1 VASIEEV
8 ARVIASTV
16 RAERTDEEQILDP
29 GDAAAFQATGRT
41 GTPQLRALPPGRRRE
56 RAANK
61 AWQNAEAELR
71 QGRVGDPARGRQT
84 FRRYV
89 QERWLPVTGA
99 AVNAR
104 PPAPIRADSR
114 HEDAE
119 RGLGLDRSLTR
130 FFQPISSM
138 TAMMNWRAW
147 RTSAISSISRTASV
161 SLEPVESNPLAAT
174 AISALPAEG
183 ITRSHG
189 AVRPLRPV
197 NLVLV
202 WQARPRSVAM
212 ASMSGNGGYR
222 PMNTYSATARR
233 CAAWCVPKV

>member
-1 VASIEEV
+1 VHHGKEASVASIEEV

-119 RGLGLDRSLTR
+119 RGLGLDRDRYGGSKPR
-130 FFQPISSM
+130 RR
-138 TAMMNWRAW
+138 AACWRSPRNRSRVARVYMPSIW
-147 RTSAISSISRTASV
+147 R
-161 SLEPVESNPLAAT
+161 
-174 AISALPAEG
+174 
-183 ITRSHG
+183 RSHG
-189 AVRPLRPV
+189 A
-197 NLVLV
+197 
-202 WQARPRSVAM
+202 
-212 ASMSGNGGYR
+212 
-222 PMNTYSATARR
+222 
-233 CAAWCVPKV
+233 